1 MFQICHKINS
11 WRPPR
16 LFWRLAALPCL
27 MLMAGCATNT
37 PAELA
42 HAEALPP
49 ATLETE
55 DPTTI
60 SGLQAAVSENPQNA
74 QLHYRLG
81 NMLFDAGRMVE
92 ARTAYEQ
99 VVALNPTDAAAWC
112 NLGLTL
118 RRLGDNPGA
127 VTAYERALSLE
138 PGDTT
143 TLKNLVAAM
152 RIAGNVDGAIDG
164 LHRLVELMPSDEAV
178 LTELAQ
184 LLYEERRFDET
195 AKALERLI
203 AVTGGTSGDYY
214 NLGLCHFNQEQWAA
228 AVQPWLKAIEMDPNH
243 VSALRGL
250 PVLYWKMGDY
260 GKAWDYVK
268 ICQSK
273 GIPLETEFLAALR
286 QNSGRTGPE

>member
-1 MFQICHKINS
+1 MHRIYNKTNS
-11 WRPPR
+11 RRRRR
-16 LFWRLAALPCL
+16 LFSCLATLTCL
-27 MLMAGCATNT
+27 MLMTGCATNT
-37 PAELA
+37 PGELA
-42 HAEALPP
+42 HAEAPPP
-49 ATLETE
+49 AAPEPE

-60 SGLQAAVSENPQNA
+60 PGLQAAVAENPQNA

-92 ARTAYEQ
+92 ARTAYER
-99 VVALNPTDAAAWC
+99 VVALNPVDPAAWC

-127 VTAYERALSLE
+127 IAAYERALSLE

-164 LHRLVELMPSDEAV
+164 LNRLVELMPSDETV

-184 LLYEERRFDET
+184 LLYDEERYDET
-195 AKALERLI
+195 AKALDRLI

-214 NLGLCHFNQEQWAA
+214 NLGLCYFNQEQWSA
-228 AVQPWLKAIEMDPNH
+228 AVQPWLKAIEMDPDH

-250 PVLYWKMGDY
+250 PVLYWKMGDF

-268 ICQSK
+268 VCQSK